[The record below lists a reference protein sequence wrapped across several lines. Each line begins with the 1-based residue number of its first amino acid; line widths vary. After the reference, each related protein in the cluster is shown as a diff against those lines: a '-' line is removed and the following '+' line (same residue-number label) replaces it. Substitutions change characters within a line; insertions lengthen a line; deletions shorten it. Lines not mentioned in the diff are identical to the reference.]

1 MTDTDL
7 EGVIASQPGT
17 AASARGA
24 LVASLWP
31 TTDADGDGE
40 VDVPM
45 GQYALEAFDALTIM
59 AFSAF
64 TQLANP
70 GLSAT
75 QAIAATGVNW
85 DGATGVLTFLPNG
98 DTLGQGY
105 CIGEF
110 TVTNADSVGEGD
122 VSFDCTHTWGFDNG
136 LAEITAS
143 V

>member
-1 MTDTDL
+1 M
-7 EGVIASQPGT
+7 
-17 AASARGA
+17 
-24 LVASLWP
+24 
-31 TTDADGDGE
+31 
-40 VDVPM
+40 
-45 GQYALEAFDALTIM
+45 
-59 AFSAF
+59 
-64 TQLANP
+64 
-70 GLSAT
+70 
-75 QAIAATGVNW
+75 
-85 DGATGVLTFLPNG
+85 LTFLPNG